1 VKVLVTFALESE
13 FAPWRRMRSF
23 VRLADAEFLAFDAR
37 CGDSEIRAVITGM
50 GAQRAQH
57 VARAALDWQ
66 PDVCIAAGFVGGLN
80 PAYRAG
86 EVLVASNIRDGE
98 TQRSI
103 ASDSRLVGLAEE
115 SGARRI
121 GTLCTSAYA
130 ISTVDDKR
138 RLGRT
143 ADAVDMESFFILNEA
158 QEREI
163 AGVAIRAVS
172 DAANERLP
180 MDFTQVLDDRGR
192 VRIARLAS
200 EIARAPQ
207 RIPGLIRLGSA
218 SRRGAQRLAK
228 VLDKTIETLHGA
240 LESHSQSVAEALI
253 A

>member
-13 FAPWRRMRSF
+13 LAPWRRMRGF
-23 VRLADAEFLAFDAR
+23 VRLADAEFPAFDSR
-37 CGDSEIRAVITGM
+37 HLDSEVRAVITGM

-57 VARAALDWQ
+57 VARTALDWQ

-86 EVLVASNIRDGE
+86 DVLVASSIRDGE

-103 ASDSRLVGLAEE
+103 ASDPRLVGLAEE

-130 ISTVDDKR
+130 ISTIDDKR

-172 DAANERLP
+172 DAADEHLP
-180 MDFTQVLDDRGR
+180 MDFTQILDDRGR
-192 VRIARLAS
+192 VRIARLAR
-200 EIARAPQ
+200 EIARSPQ

-228 VLDKTIETLHGA
+228 VLDKTIETLDVA
-240 LESHSQSVAEALI
+240 LESNSRSAAEALI

>member
-23 VRLADAEFLAFDAR
+23 VRLANGEFPAFDSN
-37 CGDSEIRAVITGM
+37 CGESRIRAVITGM

-57 VARAALDWQ
+57 VARTALDWR
-66 PDVCIAAGFVGGLN
+66 PDICIAAGFVGGLN

-86 EVLVASNIRDGE
+86 DVLVASNIRDGE
-98 TQRSI
+98 AQRTFS
-103 ASDSRLVGLAEE
+103 SEPRLVDLAEE
-115 SGARRI
+115 SGARKI
-121 GTLCTSAYA
+121 GMLCTSAYA
-130 ISTVDDKR
+130 ISTVEDKR

-158 QEREI
+158 QESEI
-163 AGVAIRAVS
+163 PGVAIRAVS
-172 DAANERLP
+172 DAADERLS

-192 VRIARLAS
+192 VRIARLAR
-200 EIARAPQ
+200 EIMRSPQ

-228 VLDKTIETLHGA
+228 VLDRTIETLPGA
-240 LESHSQSVAEALI
+240 LESHTQSTAETVI